1 GHAASA
7 ARAIERRNGSK
18 SWCYGLESGS
28 VLAAHTRSR
37 SSVAMAELVSL
48 GARETIRWRDDAT
61 ITLFAQ
67 GKWLAI
73 SDAGFPESTRQT
85 RPPAKAMD
93 LVVPLR
99 NTQDLHCP
107 DANLER

>member
-1 GHAASA
+1 
-7 ARAIERRNGSK
+7 
-18 SWCYGLESGS
+18 
-28 VLAAHTRSR
+28 
-37 SSVAMAELVSL
+37 MAELVSL
-48 GARETIRWRDDAT
+48 GSRRDYQVARRRDNHAVCSREMAGN
-61 ITLFAQ
+61 LRC
-67 GKWLAI
+67 WL
-73 SDAGFPESTRQT
+73 PESTRQT